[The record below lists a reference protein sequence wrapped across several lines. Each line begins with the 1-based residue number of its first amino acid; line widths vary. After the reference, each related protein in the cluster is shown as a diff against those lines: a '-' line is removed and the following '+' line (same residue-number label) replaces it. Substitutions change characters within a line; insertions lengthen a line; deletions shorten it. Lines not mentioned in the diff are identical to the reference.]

1 MNKNSLIVA
10 QNIGYKINENK
21 LFHNISFDIKHG
33 EALHIKGRNGS
44 GKSTLIRIIL
54 GITEPV
60 KGTIENKSTK
70 EICYLG
76 HKNALKTY
84 LTLDDNINLMQLTN
98 CDMLKSYLDE
108 LELNKYRDVTVSN
121 LSFGQQKKLA
131 LLRVF
136 LNNSDL
142 IILDEPF
149 VGLDDVAHTAL
160 TSFLNNELDKNKI
173 NMFELEFLK
182 LRKKTRSWL
191 GPILVFWLIMLA
203 YPLTVE
209 FLRDK
214 LEIGFFSVLWI
225 AILIS
230 MMLATEDIF
239 SEDYNDGSLEQTLIK
254 NPSFSIIIV
263 TKIFT
268 HWLLIGLPISIL
280 SFVFSLGTT
289 EDLSLSLSILPLA
302 IISSYIFLNLFV
314 LGNALSLNKGS
325 VLGALVTMPLA
336 LPVLIVL
343 GKGLIAI
350 QLDINYQSFIFLLL
364 GSLSIIIVAIP
375 IVVSYVIKAH
385 LE

>member
-21 LFHNISFDIKHG
+21 LFHNISFDVKHG

-98 CDMLKSYLDE
+98 CDMLKSYLDK

-149 VGLDDVAHTAL
+149 VGLDDGAHTVL
-160 TSFLNNELDKNKI
+160 TSFLNNELDKNK
-173 NMFELEFLK
+173 
-182 LRKKTRSWL
+182 S
-191 GPILVFWLIMLA
+191 LVFTSHI
-203 YPLTVE
+203 PCNINS
-209 FLRDK
+209 K
-214 LEIGFFSVLWI
+214 ILEIP
-225 AILIS
+225 
-230 MMLATEDIF
+230 
-239 SEDYNDGSLEQTLIK
+239 K
-254 NPSFSIIIV
+254 
-263 TKIFT
+263 
-268 HWLLIGLPISIL
+268 
-280 SFVFSLGTT
+280 
-289 EDLSLSLSILPLA
+289 
-302 IISSYIFLNLFV
+302 
-314 LGNALSLNKGS
+314 
-325 VLGALVTMPLA
+325 
-336 LPVLIVL
+336 
-343 GKGLIAI
+343 
-350 QLDINYQSFIFLLL
+350 
-364 GSLSIIIVAIP
+364 
-375 IVVSYVIKAH
+375 
-385 LE
+385 

>member
-60 KGTIENKSTK
+60 KGTLENKSTK

-76 HKNALKTY
+76 HKNALKSY

-98 CDMLKSYLDE
+98 CDMLKSYLDK

-149 VGLDDVAHTAL
+149 VGLDDGAHTVL
-160 TSFLNNELDKNKI
+160 TSFLNNELDKNKSVVFTSHIPCNI
-173 NMFELEFLK
+173 NSK
-182 LRKKTRSWL
+182 
-191 GPILVFWLIMLA
+191 I
-203 YPLTVE
+203 
-209 FLRDK
+209 
-214 LEIGFFSVLWI
+214 LEIP
-225 AILIS
+225 
-230 MMLATEDIF
+230 
-239 SEDYNDGSLEQTLIK
+239 K
-254 NPSFSIIIV
+254 
-263 TKIFT
+263 
-268 HWLLIGLPISIL
+268 
-280 SFVFSLGTT
+280 
-289 EDLSLSLSILPLA
+289 
-302 IISSYIFLNLFV
+302 
-314 LGNALSLNKGS
+314 
-325 VLGALVTMPLA
+325 
-336 LPVLIVL
+336 
-343 GKGLIAI
+343 
-350 QLDINYQSFIFLLL
+350 
-364 GSLSIIIVAIP
+364 
-375 IVVSYVIKAH
+375 
-385 LE
+385 